1 MVPRFDG
8 YQIATILY
16 SHAVLKVKS
25 DELINKIQ
33 IHFLSSPKAFYLKP
47 QELSMIIWSIAR
59 LKNESYQ
66 INLSLLLLICK
77 RLIHTMSDINISS
90 VLWGITVLKL
100 YDNVLIDSICK
111 ISKTEMKSNVWA
123 LSRLMHIEQDL
134 LSKSNILINRNSSYE
149 DFISQLFSTFN
160 HLSVLGIIPSNE
172 TIAQILELQTYRTK
186 NINLIEYS
194 NLVRNLAV
202 QERLTELICQNTVDF
217 IEKDVKHKNMD
228 KSTLRQIQNSILST
242 QMMARK
248 VSLDIELHADD
259 SKIYVEKWMREN
271 ISRPSPI
278 ALSASRLLRSF
289 VIKNDE
295 YLTTYDGLIPI
306 EISVKDFK
314 KTSELNT
321 SLDCENLDKKNK
333 FKCDLERWS
342 ARKYTTRQMAFTFTG
357 KYGYLRNYPWVVTG
371 KLQTTLQ
378 LLRSREWEP
387 CIVSKLEW
395 EDIKSLSNK
404 ALYLS
409 KILRVAGQSF
419 SMQK

>member
-1 MVPRFDG
+1 MKIINRCSNIWTTRLVFDSGHSLKLNQSESRNKSLTKTTINDKNYQRIIRDKINSTNSIEEVLSNIDSFNSYSQASHNQIAVTRIANLVKGWPKHKKKKIFEDNIFKKLLKSIYSTQKTLSPAQLVCVLYAFSTLNVCNSKLIRELSELAIRMVPRFDG

-111 ISKTEMKSNVWA
+111 ILKTEMKSNVWA

-149 DFISQLFSTFN
+149 DFIFQLFSIFN

-172 TIAQILELQTYRTK
+172 TIA
-186 NINLIEYS
+186 
-194 NLVRNLAV
+194 
-202 QERLTELICQNTVDF
+202 
-217 IEKDVKHKNMD
+217 
-228 KSTLRQIQNSILST
+228 
-242 QMMARK
+242 
-248 VSLDIELHADD
+248 
-259 SKIYVEKWMREN
+259 
-271 ISRPSPI
+271 
-278 ALSASRLLRSF
+278 
-289 VIKNDE
+289 
-295 YLTTYDGLIPI
+295 
-306 EISVKDFK
+306 
-314 KTSELNT
+314 
-321 SLDCENLDKKNK
+321 
-333 FKCDLERWS
+333 
-342 ARKYTTRQMAFTFTG
+342 
-357 KYGYLRNYPWVVTG
+357 
-371 KLQTTLQ
+371 
-378 LLRSREWEP
+378 
-387 CIVSKLEW
+387 
-395 EDIKSLSNK
+395 
-404 ALYLS
+404 
-409 KILRVAGQSF
+409 
-419 SMQK
+419 